1 MLQEH
6 HFIGSSPRGKKGTKM
21 LKLKIKK
28 NYFNVFSSKNILKNN
43 RYYNINYFIND

>member
-28 NYFNVFSSKNILKNN
+28 IILIYFQVKTF
-43 RYYNINYFIND
+43 